1 MRQRLLTLLML
12 ISISLLATN
21 SVAQQSDGEV
31 EISSDTI
38 EHNSENGTLVYLGN
52 VIVNHTDITINA
64 SKLTI
69 TEKEGG
75 GHIVRVTGSPVRFK
89 QAAADG
95 KSISG
100 EARQGRYDIDLETLV
115 LQQNARV
122 TQNGN
127 TISGD
132 TISVNLKTG
141 IATAGNKKSTSS
153 RVRTVIKSGDA
164 KR

>member
-1 MRQRLLTLLML
+1 MRQLLLTLLTL
-12 ISISLLATN
+12 FSISLAAN

-31 EISSDTI
+31 EISSNTV
-38 EHNSENGTLVYLGN
+38 EHNGENGTLVYTGN
-52 VIVNHTDITINA
+52 VVVRHTDITINA

-69 TEKEGG
+69 AEKDDG
-75 GHIVRVTGSPVRFK
+75 GHIVRVSGSPIRFK
-89 QAAADG
+89 QAAVDG

-115 LQQNARV
+115 LQQNAKV

-127 TISGD
+127 TVSGD